1 MRTGYKW
8 ICKPEIFKLI
18 NHYQQSLNRRL
29 IIKRKSRGEFV
40 AITFK
45 NLELVSVLGEAAGFK
60 TGLTLDKNEII
71 NLFPNNSSF
80 RDSLSA
86 PDESYIRVYSEDVD
100 EMFAHILFKL
110 GSIETPGCIPS
121 TIVLY
126 HKYKDTPKL
135 SGIYIKVM
143 DLWNIH
149 LKRALDK
156 TAKEGGNSLDPTP
169 FMTECAEKF
178 GRIGLDM
185 SMEIIHGNGDDMHR
199 RLSKIR
205 RVDWSNELALK
216 ELFESES
223 LESQYGNFIDQRF
236 IDFLQRN
243 TDKLNEMHWRKF
255 EGLTAEYFTR
265 EGYDVELGPG
275 RNDGGIDVRVW
286 KENRNAGEP
295 PLILIQCKRYKNKID
310 RTVVK
315 ALWADMNWEKAESG
329 LIVTTSGISPGGLS
343 DCHARGYDIS
353 EANKTTI
360 AQWLEKM
367 RTPGNGVFMGK

>member
-1 MRTGYKW
+1 M
-8 ICKPEIFKLI
+8 
-18 NHYQQSLNRRL
+18 
-29 IIKRKSRGEFV
+29 

-45 NLELVSVLGEAAGFK
+45 NLELVSVLGESTGFK

-71 NLFPNNSSF
+71 ELFPDGSSF
-80 RDSLSA
+80 RKSLSA
-86 PDESYIRVYSEDVD
+86 PDENYIRIYPEDVD

-126 HKYKDTPKL
+126 HKYRDDPKL
-135 SGIYIKVM
+135 SAIFQKIM
-143 DLWNIH
+143 SLWSVH
-149 LKRALDK
+149 LKLAIAK
-156 TAKEGGNSLDPTP
+156 TSKEGGSSLDPTP
-169 FMTECAEKF
+169 FMKDCAQKF
-178 GRIGLDM
+178 GKTGFDM
-185 SMEIIHGNGDDMHR
+185 SIEFIKGNVDDMHR
-199 RLSKIR
+199 RLSDIR
-205 RVDWSNELALK
+205 KVNWNDEIALK

-223 LESQYGNFIDQRF
+223 LESEYGDFIDQRF
-236 IDFLQRN
+236 IDYLQRN

-295 PLILIQCKRYKNKID
+295 PLILVQCKRYKNKID

-315 ALWADMNWEKAESG
+315 ALWADVEWEKAESG

-343 DCHARGYDIS
+343 DCHARGYSIE

-367 RTPGNGVFMGK
+367 KTPGNGVFMGK